1 LLLPTMH
8 DIIAYSAF
16 LTKQLSR
23 LPLPARS
30 VLQAAGNDSLELR
43 RAMSTRIDDSK
54 LADSLRE
61 PRGRRDESPAQVAA
75 KARYDATLAAL
86 MEART
91 AYREAR
97 RRHDDSKATLR
108 ALNRV
113 SMW

>member
-23 LPLPARS
+23 LHLPARS

-43 RAMSTRIDDSK
+43 RAMSTRIDYSR
-54 LADSLRE
+54 LAESLRE
-61 PRGRRDESPAQVAA
+61 PRGRRTESPAYVAA
-75 KARYDATLAAL
+75 QAQYTATLAAL
-86 MEART
+86 TEART

-97 RRHDDSKATLR
+97 RRHENSKDTLR

-113 SMW
+113 STW